1 MQTKNKNKQ
10 TKSQFGLREK
20 RERLEGSKVG
30 SNRNKLIWSHFY
42 STVLLFPPPQSKRI
56 TNEITNITMH
66 EIKS

>member
-10 TKSQFGLREK
+10 TKSQFGLRGKE
-20 RERLEGSKVG
+20 EGVEGSKVELTK
-30 SNRNKLIWSHFY
+30 NKLIWSHFY
-42 STVLLFPPPQSKRI
+42 STLLLLPLPQSKRT